1 MPRDRGWTDRQL
13 VQAVKV
19 ASGYG
24 DVCRRLGLSGNG
36 GGWWTVKARIAELGL
51 DVAHFAKRRSSVDTT
66 TLRAMVAMATSY
78 AEVVRLLGLTLDAST
93 HTRIRRRVQ
102 RHGIDTSHFVRH
114 WRPGRPRS
122 KLSDDQFRD
131 AVARSKSIAS
141 VLRALGLIPAG
152 GNYAVAHQRIEALG
166 LDTSHFTGPGWNKG
180 MQFVGPRRPL
190 DQILVA
196 GRPTG
201 SHTLKLRLFSEGVKR
216 AACELCGWAQR
227 SPDGRVPVELDHIN
241 GDRNDNRLEN
251 LRVLCPNCHSLQ
263 TTHRGLNKRSRRK

>member
-1 MPRDRGWTDRQL
+1 
-13 VQAVKV
+13 
-19 ASGYG
+19 
-24 DVCRRLGLSGNG
+24 
-36 GGWWTVKARIAELGL
+36 
-51 DVAHFAKRRSSVDTT
+51 
-66 TLRAMVAMATSY
+66 MVAMATSY